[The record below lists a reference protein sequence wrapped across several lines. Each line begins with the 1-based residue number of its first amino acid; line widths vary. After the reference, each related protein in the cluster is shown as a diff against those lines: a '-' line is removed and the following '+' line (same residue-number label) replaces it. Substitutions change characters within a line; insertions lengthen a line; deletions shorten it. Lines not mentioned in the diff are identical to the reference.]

1 MKDEEKEPRPKQ
13 ILGTGCCGPDFSN
26 ETELLVDGEKVIV
39 KGLEEVFEI
48 YCERFGFENLKGERL
63 AAIVEEWVDIPENKE
78 DAFAKA
84 LEEEY
89 RKYCEDK
96 K

>member
-1 MKDEEKEPRPKQ
+1 MKDEKKEPRPKQ
-13 ILGTGCCGPDFSN
+13 ILGTGCCGPDFSS
-26 ETELLVDGEKVIV
+26 ETELMVDDEKVTV

-48 YCERFGFENLKGERL
+48 YSERFGFENLKGERL
-63 AAIVEEWVDIPENKE
+63 ATIVKEWVDIPKNKE
-78 DAFAKA
+78 DDFAKA